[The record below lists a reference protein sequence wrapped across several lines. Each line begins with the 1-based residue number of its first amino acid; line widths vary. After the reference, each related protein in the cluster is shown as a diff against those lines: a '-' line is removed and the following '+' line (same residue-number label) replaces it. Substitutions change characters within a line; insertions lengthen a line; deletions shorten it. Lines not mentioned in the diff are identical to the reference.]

1 MVWKVSQMATNSQI
15 MPALNFLIIM
25 ICPLRGIYDLMT
37 ANHAFLQHSKNDIYF
52 FLFKSRPEIYSNIWD
67 LNMRIMLFW
76 IAQLLYI
83 LKSTWVLGTP
93 NAGQSLIFPG
103 FSLIFAKFWL
113 TPKHKQCW
121 SSTLESWCKQFSDN
135 ILLLRSGST
144 SLTFLFILAYELF
157 KCWWLFLLAW
167 NGK

>member
-1 MVWKVSQMATNSQI
+1 MLKTYLHSFLTISKKVAQKVAQKISQISQSKLCRQMVQKVSQMATNCQI

-83 LKSTWVLGTP
+83 LNSTWVLGTP
-93 NAGQSLIFPG
+93 NAGQNLIFPG
-103 FSLIFAKFWL
+103 FSLIFFKFWL
-113 TPKHKQCW
+113 TPKHKQC
-121 SSTLESWCKQFSDN
+121 CP
-135 ILLLRSGST
+135 R
-144 SLTFLFILAYELF
+144 
-157 KCWWLFLLAW
+157 
-167 NGK
+167 